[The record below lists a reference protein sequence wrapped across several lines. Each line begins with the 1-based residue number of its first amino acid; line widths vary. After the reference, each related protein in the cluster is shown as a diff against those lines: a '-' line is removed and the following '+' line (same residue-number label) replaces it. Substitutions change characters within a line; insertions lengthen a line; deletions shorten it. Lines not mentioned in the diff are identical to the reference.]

1 MPLEV
6 MDSPSIVIYD
16 ETTPDCKMTSD
27 DNEEEEDEGHSPC
40 EDDEEEEEVE
50 SVCYTFSAD
59 LLASG
64 DIVDVTSN
72 CLDMQGLSEAA
83 VELAKPTLLSRPL
96 TSMSLNLP
104 SVVIHSASNTPK
116 KKKSNTKRSKSFH
129 IKSKSELPALKLRL
143 PGKKS
148 AASGSDS
155 KHYSSTIEESNS
167 SCEHLDEAATNV
179 EAKNK
184 RQPRKRRK
192 SLVNL
197 LFPAKNNNQNIS
209 NNEKKNS
216 ISCSNQLHLL
226 PTDPEDHTS
235 IASNSGGQRLHFRRL
250 SEIIGCVSTK
260 PTSSQTKSKDD
271 CNYNNL
277 GTNNADLS
285 NAIQVNKQ
293 IPTSPNTTAAS
304 SQFIHKLLFPYRRR
318 KSSVNHLDNTE
329 LFHETKNESIE
340 ATRRRMSSF
349 PPADGDESAIMLE
362 KIHYLSTIEGDDFT
376 RASTPVSASLSP
388 LKLLKKSLKTGSNTT
403 SGISKSTIEVSRC
416 KDNIE
421 VNNSNNPC
429 GRFNDGKNLPFLA
442 PSLTYSERRGSSPL
456 VAELNALRAAELRDK
471 KAAEA
476 ATASE
481 PSNRPG
487 VVVFP
492 KRKIEDVP
500 GIFIPKNKP
509 SRETMKTKGDEDLG
523 SRISQFLGVK
533 EVQRGRRHSVSDPAL
548 LQHQLTSSIRSPKPI
563 LERFGSKAD
572 LKPRSPYASAHELIL
587 LLPRY

>member
-1 MPLEV
+1 
-6 MDSPSIVIYD
+6 MDSPSIVIND

-40 EDDEEEEEVE
+40 EDDEEEEEE

-167 SCEHLDEAATNV
+167 SCEHLDEAATTNV
-179 EAKNK
+179 EAKK

-197 LFPAKNNNQNIS
+197 LFPAKNNQEI

-226 PTDPEDHTS
+226 PTDPEDTTS

-250 SEIIGCVSTK
+250 SEILVSKK

-277 GTNNADLS
+277 GTNNVDLS

-293 IPTSPNTTAAS
+293 IPATSPNTAAS

-329 LFHETKNESIE
+329 LFRETKNESIE

-421 VNNSNNPC
+421 VNNCNNPS
-429 GRFNDGKNLPFLA
+429 GNQNDFKNLPFLA

-481 PSNRPG
+481 TSNRPG

-509 SRETMKTKGDEDLG
+509 SRETMKMKGDEDLG
-523 SRISQFLGVK
+523 SRISQFLGVR

-548 LQHQLTSSIRSPKPI
+548 LQHQLTSSISSPKPI
-563 LERFGSKAD
+563 FERFGSKAD

-587 LLPRY
+587 LLPRYYYNRTLWWG